1 MFFSPTAAD
10 EEGAAGRGQVEWEG
24 RDGEG
29 PTDVVIEFA
38 SSSIKWRKLLACGNE
53 LGAPHVHFSYVYRS
67 VQYNLPLS
75 LCPHTPPQ
83 SRAST
88 TARCLALFAR
98 PEPLFLTVCETKVT
112 WEGESRVWK
121 TLVWV
126 GNCSY
131 RPIACHLPAT
141 CAVINEALN
150 CFGILEF
157 ELLLQYSL
165 SMGHDNPPQFS
176 ILNPQSSCE
185 CESEKQA
192 KNHFHLPLSR
202 AHQSIHSLPF
212 ITLGQGCRQ
221 LISYAGRLQNG
232 PLHSQFMHCAAKKM
246 QRKPYMAKNEAKKGE
261 RKKYEEQ
268 VASACCCREFA
279 TICYTVSLRFST
291 QDSGLGHGA
300 QQWTVNTPPVRPAP
314 ALLELCRSWR
324 CDCDVWHQILRLKTA
339 AGVIAWFSHFPHFH
353 LSFLCRSH
361 TLTRS

>member
-1 MFFSPTAAD
+1 MERAPDSRESKSERERERECCLGLWQRLQKSHKKPPPVGKSFPQKPKATFFRKFLSNFLPYVFFSHCCRRRSSRK
-10 EEGAAGRGQVEWEG
+10 GAGRVRGEG
-24 RDGEG
+24 WRG

-67 VQYNLPLS
+67 VQYNFPLS
-75 LCPHTPPQ
+75 LCSLTPPP

-112 WEGESRVWK
+112 LGGRGRVWK

-165 SMGHDNPPQFS
+165 SMRHDNPPQFS

-192 KNHFHLPLSR
+192 KNHFHLPPSR

-246 QRKPYMAKNEAKKGE
+246 QRKP
-261 RKKYEEQ
+261 
-268 VASACCCREFA
+268 
-279 TICYTVSLRFST
+279 
-291 QDSGLGHGA
+291 
-300 QQWTVNTPPVRPAP
+300 
-314 ALLELCRSWR
+314 
-324 CDCDVWHQILRLKTA
+324 
-339 AGVIAWFSHFPHFH
+339 
-353 LSFLCRSH
+353 
-361 TLTRS
+361 